1 MKSYPELVLEELQ
14 RDNTP
19 RTSAQIEAQITA
31 RTGVTPHKTAVHGAI
46 NALRQRKNVHL
57 VHTTTHPRKYSLAV
71 PSATV
76 KTQAEICAEFE
87 RNLWSVRQGRGQA

>member
-46 NALRQRKNVHL
+46 IALRARPEVHL
-57 VHTTTHPRKYSLAV
+57 VHTETYPRKYSLAT
-71 PSATV
+71 PSGSV
-76 KTQAEICAEFE
+76 KTKAEINTEFE
-87 RNLWSVRQGRGQA
+87 RNLWAVRQGRGQV

>member
-31 RTGVTPHKTAVHGAI
+31 ITGVT
-46 NALRQRKNVHL
+46 
-57 VHTTTHPRKYSLAV
+57 
-71 PSATV
+71 
-76 KTQAEICAEFE
+76 CAD
-87 RNLWSVRQGRGQA
+87 WSTYESDAR

>member
-14 RDNTP
+14 RDSTP

-46 NALRQRKNVHL
+46 IALRKRPNVHL
-57 VHTTTHPRKYSLAV
+57 IHTLTNPRKYSLVV

-76 KTQAEICAEFE
+76 KTQAEINAEFE
-87 RNLWSVRQGRGQA
+87 RNLWAVRQGRGQV

>member
-1 MKSYPELVLEELQ
+1 MKTYPELVLEELQ

-46 NALRQRKNVHL
+46 IALRARPVNL
-57 VHTTTHPRKYSLAV
+57 IHTETYPRKYSLAT
-71 PSATV
+71 PSGSV
-76 KTQAEICAEFE
+76 KTKAEISAEFE
-87 RNLWSVRQGRGQA
+87 RNLWAVRQGRGRA

>member
-46 NALRQRKNVHL
+46 IALRTRPKVHL
-57 VHTTTHPRKYSLAV
+57 VHTETYPRKYSLAT
-71 PSATV
+71 PSGSV
-76 KTQAEICAEFE
+76 KTKAEISAEFE
-87 RNLWSVRQGRGQA
+87 RNLWAVRQGRGRA

>member
-1 MKSYPELVLEELQ
+1 MKSYPELVLEELK

-46 NALRQRKNVHL
+46 IALRKRPNVHL
-57 VHTTTHPRKYSLAV
+57 IHTLTNPRKYSLVV

-76 KTQAEICAEFE
+76 KTPAEINAEFE
-87 RNLWSVRQGRGQA
+87 RNLWAVRQGRGQA